1 MIIKEFIRYVALF
14 VHCDMDWMF
23 GYGLRS
29 GDGLS
34 VAAFHSDP
42 SAQWFALAVVMLV
55 D

>member
-1 MIIKEFIRYVALF
+1 MIIKEFMWLVSQF

-34 VAAFHSDP
+34 VAAFRSDP
-42 SAQWFALAVVMLV
+42 SSQWFALAVVMRV